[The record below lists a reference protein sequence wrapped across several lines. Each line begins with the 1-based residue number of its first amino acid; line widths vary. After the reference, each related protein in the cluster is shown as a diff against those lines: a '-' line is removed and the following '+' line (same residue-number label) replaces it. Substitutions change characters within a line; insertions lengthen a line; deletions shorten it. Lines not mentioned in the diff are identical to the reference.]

1 MLLKLPLLETWTIFQ
16 NLKGIKLICFLFA
29 VVSKAIV
36 NLKSYL
42 EVLLLLEI
50 ICSFQDER
58 IIVDLPESL
67 WRTVLSRVQ
76 LRKKSTNSQN
86 PALRVKKHPYFLSQ
100 TMFAWYLNFSGLIQT
115 GLWCA
120 SASSLFFF
128 FVWKNKVYSRK
139 KTEKNSISGP
149 IILYL
154 STWKSKEQIGN
165 TGTLKSMTS
174 AYHLPHHCRAL
185 KAFGSFNFGRSGGM
199 YVAHRL
205 SLSLLH
211 FKKIKNQPRSFLAA
225 KTSVNAEV
233 K

>member
-1 MLLKLPLLETWTIFQ
+1 MVFGQRLGSMMVVFSNLNDFVILVYSSQWFCELQRFKQLQISIARLQVSLFKPALRMLLKLPLLETWTIFQ

-36 NLKSYL
+36 HLKSYL

-86 PALRVKKHPYFLSQ
+86 LALRVKKHPYFLSQ

-120 SASSLFFF
+120 SASFLFFL

-139 KTEKNSISGP
+139 KNEKIRSLAQ
-149 IILYL
+149 LYY
-154 STWKSKEQIGN
+154 I
-165 TGTLKSMTS
+165 
-174 AYHLPHHCRAL
+174 
-185 KAFGSFNFGRSGGM
+185 
-199 YVAHRL
+199 
-205 SLSLLH
+205 
-211 FKKIKNQPRSFLAA
+211 
-225 KTSVNAEV
+225 
-233 K
+233 